1 MRREFGSRALVRCQA
16 GPCDKG
22 EQEGRALASPRK
34 TALALI
40 AVALIIAAW
49 FAVPKLFG
57 KPELPLPTA
66 TARAE
71 VTAPERAIEEDT
83 SRAARVRWEDRRA
96 RIRAAHA
103 TRARDDAP
111 RSNAP
116 SPRGCSEGDCSRDA
130 AAKTDDALFD
140 SFIEET
146 TTLTQGC
153 EELIG
158 SKPTSVRIEARLIG
172 EPDIG
177 TIVESVGVSGSTER
191 MDALTECLT
200 EGMYTLELG
209 DASTSFQRDA
219 VLMLGLLDDVAGEG
233 WLTPE
238 RVAEIRQQMIDGGL
252 DPAKDAMV
260 AVGADEATAR
270 E

>member
-1 MRREFGSRALVRCQA
+1 
-16 GPCDKG
+16 
-22 EQEGRALASPRK
+22 
-34 TALALI
+34 
-40 AVALIIAAW
+40 LIIAAW
-49 FAVPKLFG
+49 FALPKLRA
-57 KPELPLPTA
+57 KPEQAVSPA
-66 TARAE
+66 AERAG
-71 VTAPERAIEEDT
+71 VTTPERAIEGDT
-83 SRAARVRWEDRRA
+83 SRAARVGWEDRRA
-96 RIRAAHA
+96 RIRAAHVA
-103 TRARDDAP
+103 RARGDAP
-111 RSNAP
+111 RSNGS
-116 SPRGCSEGDCSRDA
+116 SPRGCAEGECSRDA
-130 AAKTDDALFD
+130 AEKTDDALFD
-140 SFIEET
+140 AFVAET

-158 SKPTSVRIEARLIG
+158 GKPTAVRIEARLIG

-209 DASTSFQRDA
+209 DAGTSFQRDT
-219 VLMLGLLDDVAGEG
+219 VLMLGLLDEVAGEG

-238 RVAEIRQQMIDGGL
+238 RVAEIRQQMIHGGL

-260 AVGADEATAR
+260 SVGADDATAR